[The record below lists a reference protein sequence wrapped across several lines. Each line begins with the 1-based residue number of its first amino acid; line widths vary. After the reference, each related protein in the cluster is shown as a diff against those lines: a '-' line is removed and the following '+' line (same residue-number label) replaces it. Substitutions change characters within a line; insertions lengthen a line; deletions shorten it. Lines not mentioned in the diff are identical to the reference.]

1 MSIGTKQFIEIFS
14 RYTLI
19 STIFILLG
27 YFDDGRI
34 IYLHLLMPF
43 VLAPWTF
50 LLSKKL
56 KLFEEEEDKSMN
68 GLGITWILIIIMW
81 MFILFS

>member
-19 STIFILLG
+19 SMIFILLG
-27 YFDDGRI
+27 YFDDGKI
-34 IYLHLLMPF
+34 VYLHLLMPF

-56 KLFEEEEDKSMN
+56 KLFEEEDKPMGN
-68 GLGITWILIIIMW
+68 GLAITWILIIIMW